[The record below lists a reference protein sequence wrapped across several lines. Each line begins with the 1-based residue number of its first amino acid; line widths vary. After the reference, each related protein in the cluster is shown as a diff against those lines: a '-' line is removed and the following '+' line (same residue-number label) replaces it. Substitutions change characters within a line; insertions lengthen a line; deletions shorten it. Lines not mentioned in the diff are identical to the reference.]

1 MNPFGELRFNFQ
13 SPITGNTMKNILI
26 KLVVVSCGVSL
37 PHLTEAFVPQNP
49 ARVAQIATVLKETP
63 SAPGASISD
72 RAVWNRLAATADGK
86 RILRSAKTELKKPIP
101 DCPDSLYL
109 EFTTPGNG
117 NRTHYEK
124 PYFARTSMLQRFVLG
139 ECLENKGRFL
149 PKIVECIETL
159 CAERSWTMPAHDRN
173 LAVFHGKQMNV
184 DLGGAHRALELAST
198 LAVLNGVL
206 PPETVA
212 KARAE
217 LERRTFAPMRRCCL
231 AKNSKGCSPMWWF
244 QGRANW
250 TAVCHSCVVRAALAV
265 VEDRNER
272 AIFVEGA
279 ERSVPGFLSG
289 FTEDGYCS
297 EGLGYWNYGWGN
309 FLMLALAVR
318 EATDGKLDFCASA
331 KARTVM
337 KFGTGVLVAGG
348 RAAPI
353 ADGGG
358 NLENGVLQLG
368 HLIWPDLPMTAR
380 ATVRAPLADN
390 FLRSALLDF
399 GQWDR
404 MPKPTMVD
412 YPIRTE
418 FPFAQMFVLR
428 PGNSDMPFRLSV
440 KAGHNDEFHN
450 HNDIGTYAVFI
461 GEDQLAGDPGGSEYT
476 AKTFGEHRYEIKII
490 NSYGHPVP
498 VLNGCLQKP
507 GPQFAGKIL
516 NTEFSAA
523 RDTVTFDICGGYGED
538 AAVQSLVRTFVYDR
552 ENKTVTVTD
561 NVTFKSTGT
570 FSVPVLTAGTME
582 PSGGEGRY
590 RISVP
595 ARKKGSALSARVEVN
610 VEGSPWHIEKDTIPN
625 PNRMSPNRYA
635 ITLKEPVRTATVSV
649 RYAP

>member
-1 MNPFGELRFNFQ
+1 
-13 SPITGNTMKNILI
+13 MKNILI
-26 KLVVVSCGVSL
+26 LLSVATCCGICL
-37 PHLTEAFVPQNP
+37 PYPAEAFVPQNA
-49 ARVAQIATVLKETP
+49 ARVAEIAALLKERP

-72 RAVWNRLAATADGK
+72 RTVWDRLAATAGGK
-86 RILRSAKTELKKPIP
+86 RILKLANEELKNKIP
-101 DCPDSLYL
+101 DCPDALYL
-109 EFTTPGNG
+109 EFSTPGNG

-124 PYFARTSMLQRFVLG
+124 PYFNRTRMLQRLMLG

-173 LAVFHGKQMNV
+173 LSAFRGERMNV
-184 DLGGAHRALELAST
+184 DLGGAHRAQELAST

-217 LERRTFAPMRRCCL
+217 LERRTFAPVRRCCQ
-231 AKNSKGCSPMWWF
+231 AKKEKDCNPMWWF

-265 VEDRNER
+265 IEDRNDR

-279 ERSVPGFLSG
+279 ERCVPGFLSG

-297 EGLGYWNYGWGN
+297 EGLGYWNYGWGH

-318 EATDGKLDFCASA
+318 EATDGKLDFCASE

-337 KFGTGVLVAGG
+337 KFGTGVLVAGC

-368 HLIWPDLPMTAR
+368 HLIWPDLPMTAK
-380 ATVRAPLADN
+380 ATVRAPLFDG
-390 FLRSALLDF
+390 FSRSSLLDF

-404 MPKPTMVD
+404 MPKAAVAD

-440 KAGHNDEFHN
+440 KAGHNGEFHN

-461 GEDQLAGDPGGSEYT
+461 GENQLAGDPGGSEYT
-476 AKTFGEHRYEIKII
+476 AKTFGAHRYEIKVI

-498 VLNGCLQKP
+498 VLNGCLQMP
-507 GPQFAGKIL
+507 GTKFAGKIL
-516 NTEFSAA
+516 NTEFTAA
-523 RDTVTFDICGGYGED
+523 RDTVTFDIRGGYGED

-561 NVTFKSTGT
+561 NVTFKSSGT

-582 PSGGEGRY
+582 PSAGEGVY

-595 ARKKGSALSARVEVN
+595 AGKGSPVSARVEVK
-610 VEGSPWHIEKDTIPN
+610 VEGSPWHIEKDTIQN
-625 PNRMSPNRYA
+625 PNRISPNRYA

-649 RYAP
+649 RYTL

>member
-1 MNPFGELRFNFQ
+1 
-13 SPITGNTMKNILI
+13 MKNILLQFVAAFCFGI
-26 KLVVVSCGVSL
+26 C
-37 PHLTEAFVPQNP
+37 LTYPAEAFVPQNP
-49 ARVAQIATVLKETP
+49 VRVSEIAALLKEKP

-72 RAVWNRLAATADGK
+72 RAVWDRLAATAGGK
-86 RILRSAKTELKKPIP
+86 RILKTANAELKNEIP
-101 DCPDSLYL
+101 DCPDALYL
-109 EFTTPGNG
+109 EFSTPGNG

-124 PYFARTSMLQRFVLG
+124 PYFARTRMLQRLVLG

-149 PKIVECIETL
+149 PKIVECVETL
-159 CAERSWTMPAHDRN
+159 CAERSWTMPAHDRS
-173 LAVFHGKQMNV
+173 LAAFRGEQMNV
-184 DLGGAHRALELAST
+184 DLGGAHRALALASA
-198 LAVLNGVL
+198 LAVLDGAL
-206 PPETVA
+206 LPETVA

-217 LERRTFAPMRRCCL
+217 LERRTFAPVRRCCQ
-231 AKNSKGCSPMWWF
+231 AKNEKECRPMWWF

-265 VEDRNER
+265 LEDRNGR

-279 ERSVPGFLSG
+279 ERCVPGFLSG

-318 EATDGKLDFCASA
+318 EATDGRLDFCASE

-337 KFGTGVLVAGG
+337 KFGTGVLVAGC

-368 HLIWPDLPMTAR
+368 HLIWPDLPMTAK
-380 ATVRAPLADN
+380 ATKRTPLVDSFA
-390 FLRSALLDF
+390 RSSLLDF

-404 MPKPTMVD
+404 MPKATVAD

-428 PGNSDMPFRLSV
+428 PGKSDMPFRLSV
-440 KAGHNDEFHN
+440 KAGHNGEFHN

-461 GEDQLAGDPGGSEYT
+461 GENQLTGDPGGSEYT
-476 AKTFGEHRYEIKII
+476 AKTFGAHRYEIKVI

-507 GPQFAGKIL
+507 GTQFAGKVL
-516 NTEFSAA
+516 NTEFTEA
-523 RDTVTFDICGGYGED
+523 RDTVTFDIRGGYGED

-582 PSGGEGRY
+582 PADGEGVY
-590 RISVP
+590 RLSVP
-595 ARKKGSALSARVEVN
+595 AGKGSALSARVEVK
-610 VEGSPWHIEKDTIPN
+610 VEGAPWHIEKDTIPN
-625 PNRMSPNRYA
+625 PNRISPNRYA

-649 RYAP
+649 KYAR